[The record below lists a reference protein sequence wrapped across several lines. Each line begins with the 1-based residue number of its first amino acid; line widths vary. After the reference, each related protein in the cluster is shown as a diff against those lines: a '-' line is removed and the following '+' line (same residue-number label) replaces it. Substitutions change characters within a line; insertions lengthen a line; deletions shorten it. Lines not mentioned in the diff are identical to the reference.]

1 MNLALYSA
9 LAFLAGVMV
18 AIQAPTNAL
27 LGKASGSAI
36 AAALISFAVGTAAL
50 AGVLLATGWVRLSPA
65 MRELPWYAWIGG
77 FYGAFFVAIAAFVA
91 PRIGVGAL
99 LTAAVAGQLIAAL
112 VLDHFGLLGLPQQ
125 PAAWGRMLGLTMVF
139 VGAILVSRG

>member
-9 LAFLAGVMV
+9 LAFLAGVLV

-27 LGKASGSAI
+27 LGKASGSVI

-50 AGVLLATGWVRLSPA
+50 AGVLFATRWVRLTPA

-125 PAAWGRMLGLTMVF
+125 PATWGRMLGLAMVF